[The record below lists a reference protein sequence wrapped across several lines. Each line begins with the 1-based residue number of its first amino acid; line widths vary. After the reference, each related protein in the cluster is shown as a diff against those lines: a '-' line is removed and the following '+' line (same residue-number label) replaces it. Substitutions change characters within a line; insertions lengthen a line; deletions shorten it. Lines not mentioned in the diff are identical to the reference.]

1 MGNPS
6 LHFESVFRLWK
17 IYHLAFVNVSV
28 IFAKIVGSLTCLDL
42 GLAYFFLC
50 FTQTLM
56 SSSFDAVGFFDI
68 TYYLIISYYQTS
80 LAVMHKMI
88 SK

>member
-17 IYHLAFVNVSV
+17 IYHLVFVKVSV
-28 IFAKIVGSLTCLDL
+28 IFAKIAGSLTCLDL

-50 FTQTLM
+50 FTQRPM
-56 SSSFDAVGFFDI
+56 SGSFDAIGFFDI
-68 TYYLIISYYQTS
+68 TYYLLISYYQTS
-80 LAVMHKMI
+80 LAVMYKMI